1 MPAAIGWAGIAGAA
15 VAVVR
20 DGQVLTARGYGSADT
35 GAGTGAGTGADGTPP
50 RAVHPERTLF
60 RFGSMSKVLTAT
72 AVMQPVEQGRIDLDA
87 DVDRYLDFPLPRRG
101 PPGSSSPSSSPRR
114 PCCSPSC

>member
-20 DGQVLTARGYGSADT
+20 DGQVLTARGYGLAD
-35 GAGTGAGTGADGTPP
+35 TGAGTGADGTPS
-50 RAVHPERTLF
+50 RAVDPERTLF

-72 AVMQPVEQGRIDLDA
+72 AVMQLVEQGRIDLDA
-87 DVDRYLDFPLPRRG
+87 DVERHLDFPLPRRG